1 MTQNSNTNT
10 NGEIIKAVIAGVT
23 SLMTIAGALLS
34 KKKN

>member
-1 MTQNSNTNT
+1 MTQNSNTK
-10 NGEIIKAVIAGVT
+10 GEIIKAVITGVT